1 MFKSTFPYRVVKL
14 VHHQDG
20 SIESVMVE
28 RCQTKRMA
36 FNDCYYLRRT
46 DPLMRYDVEVLV
58 SAEGVR
64 ENWEAWSQEAEERR
78 VKWDMEEED

>member
-14 VHHQDG
+14 VHHSDG
-20 SIESVMVE
+20 SIERVMVE

-36 FNDCYYLRRT
+36 FNDRNYLRRT
-46 DPLMRYDVEVLV
+46 DFLFRYDVEVLV

-64 ENWEAWSQEAEERR
+64 ENWEAWSQEAEQRM
-78 VKWDMEEED
+78 VKDIWEEEK

>member
-14 VHHQDG
+14 VHHSDG

-46 DPLMRYDVEVLV
+46 DVLSRYDVEVLV

-64 ENWEAWSQEAEERR
+64 ENWEAWSQEAEQRM
-78 VKWDMEEED
+78 VKDTWEEEE